1 MGKNYS
7 ILILF
12 LKNQISQAQYTI
24 CSLNVGVLLHFKFT
38 RIIVF
43 VLKLSEQNISK
54 LIISVREAGL
64 IQEGVGASFR
74 NDSLR
79 YHSAIFF

>member
-1 MGKNYS
+1 MGIFS
-7 ILILF
+7 
-12 LKNQISQAQYTI
+12 
-24 CSLNVGVLLHFKFT
+24 
-38 RIIVF
+38 IIVF